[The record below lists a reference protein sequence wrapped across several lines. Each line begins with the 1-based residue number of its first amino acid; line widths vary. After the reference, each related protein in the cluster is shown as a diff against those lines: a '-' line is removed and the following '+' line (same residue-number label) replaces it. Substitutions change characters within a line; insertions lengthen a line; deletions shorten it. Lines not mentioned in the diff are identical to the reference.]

1 MEDRMKQE
9 ESTDVRSIIND
20 QEIDIQEPEVQAVD
34 EQLPSDSSVDGQGC
48 IEMEN
53 EESEEP
59 QSQTPLELLE
69 ELKQKKELIRK
80 LIDEANGEEGEY
92 WYLIPQTF
100 YNDLM
105 NTEAASVEEM
115 KNQLGKMNMESI
127 VDAYG
132 NLYNNEDEN
141 TSTKAIPP
149 DAFNIL
155 ADWFGMDGKAPT
167 RALIIENGIK
177 QIERFPP
184 IFIIHNLTSKTTRQ
198 QMSYS
203 SNANKT
209 KYFQFSQTQTFEGLY
224 QMVKMNNF
232 KSQTKPQFRIWMIGG
247 LQNME
252 MLPNSITIKQFINDI
267 PMKKLIGRNIL
278 KQTLKLN
285 QIVASNYH
293 LLIENF
299 DDSLNKFP
307 ITGYLEGFEFHN
319 SQISN
324 KSTGKLG
331 LINLGNTCYMNSA
344 LQCLVHIPEL
354 NNYFFYGVFERE
366 LNESNPLGFHGNMAK
381 VFASLINR
389 LFNDNADNG
398 HSSAIS
404 PREFK
409 NTIGQYSSMFHG
421 YLQQDSQEFISWLLD
436 SLHEDLNRI
445 INKPYLEKP
454 ELKDDEIDDPLAIA
468 NLARICWDQYKQ
480 RNDSVIVDLF
490 SGLYQSILVCPDCNK
505 TSITYDPFND
515 LTLPLPINKKW
526 YHTFTVINLD
536 FSQDLPSEQR
546 IMKLEVELSKT
557 SVFED
562 LLVYLST
569 FLKLPKTDLFVY
581 EIFNEYFYQDFQ
593 SNSHKYKFMP
603 ISEVI
608 SKSDDVLIY
617 IIPNRDDDLIIPVLN
632 TVPELDSSYN
642 MSSVFGY
649 PLFITVP
656 EKDVT
661 SFGKIRGKL
670 EQAVQVLT
678 KVDINQ
684 HYRDLK
690 KLPCKQYYT
699 KDDFDIETNEPE
711 TDSPVVID
719 PESPVIVSKGEES
732 EGEQIEDIVDGY
744 DSDISLADPEISG
757 DYGFTI
763 KYNRDMRLKLNK
775 RVHVPLVKPNF
786 NKLPKLSDLLP
797 ELKYKYYHYPN
808 YKEYISINSE
818 KGLDEPVGVVEE
830 GNENGDDIE
839 EEEEEEDDEEEPRSN
854 IILPDRQAMATPS
867 TEDVEPPLGASET
880 GEIESNSGSEETDGS
895 EEPMGSLFDSVDL
908 SRPPF
913 KSQQVVQSS
922 EGEKNLNKSKHPEFL
937 TRETML
943 VCEWDREIYQELFE
957 ANKTWTNLKN
967 IPNPEL
973 EANREKLR
981 KKEKSTISL
990 YDCLDNFNQP
1000 EVLGD
1005 QDLWYCPRC
1014 KDHKQATKTIKI
1026 WSTGDILTIHLKRF
1040 QVARSFSDKIDIT
1053 IDFPI
1058 EGLDMTKYIGNENQ
1072 EVIYDLIGVDNHFGG
1087 LGGGHY
1093 TSSVYNFKDQNW
1105 YYFNDSHVSKID
1117 NPTDMI
1123 NGSAYLLFYRKRSD
1137 NVGSERLNVMID
1149 ENKTSIREKLVH
1161 VYEEVNMFEEQNM
1174 ETLNKKSKTEDN
1186 SEKEE

>member
-1 MEDRMKQE
+1 MADRMKQV
-9 ESTDVRSIIND
+9 ESNDERIIIND
-20 QEIDIQEPEVQAVD
+20 QEIGQEVTERPI
-34 EQLPSDSSVDGQGC
+34 SNDSSSLEPSIDENGC
-48 IEMEN
+48 IDMEN
-53 EESEEP
+53 EETEDTT
-59 QSQTPLELLE
+59 SQTPLELLQ
-69 ELKQKKELIRK
+69 ELEHKKQYIKK
-80 LIDEANGEEGEY
+80 LIDESNGEEGEY
-92 WYLIPQTF
+92 WYLIPETF
-100 YNDLM
+100 YNNLM
-105 NTEAASVEEM
+105 STEAASVEDM
-115 KNQLGKMNMESI
+115 KNQLGKMNMDSI
-127 VDAYG
+127 VDGYG
-132 NLYNNEDEN
+132 NLYNNEDEATN
-141 TSTKAIPP
+141 SKAIPP
-149 DAFNIL
+149 EAFNIL
-155 ADWFGMDGKAPT
+155 ADWFGVDGKAPT
-167 RALIIENGIK
+167 RALIVENGIK

-184 IFIIHNLTSKTTRQ
+184 IFIIHTLTNKTTRQ
-198 QMSYS
+198 QTSYNS
-203 SNANKT
+203 GLNKA

-224 QMVKMNNF
+224 QMVKLHNF
-232 KSQTKPQFRIWMIGG
+232 KSQSKTQFRLWMIGG
-247 LQNME
+247 LQNMD

-278 KQTLKLN
+278 KQTLKVN

-293 LLIENF
+293 LLVENLEE
-299 DDSLNKFP
+299 SSNKFP

-319 SQISN
+319 SQIIN
-324 KSTGKLG
+324 KSLGKLG

-354 NNYFFYGVFERE
+354 NNYFFFGVFERE
-366 LNESNPLGFHGNMAK
+366 LNESNPLGFHGNMAR

-389 LFNDNADNG
+389 LFNDNAENN
-398 HSSAIS
+398 HTNAIS

-454 ELKDDEIDDPLAIA
+454 ELKDDEIDDAVAIS
-468 NLARICWDQYKQ
+468 NLAKTCWDQFKQ

-536 FSQDLPSEQR
+536 FNQTLPIEDR

-562 LLVYLST
+562 LLIYLSR
-569 FLKLPKTDLFVY
+569 FLKLPKSDLFVY

-617 IIPNRDDDLIIPVLN
+617 IIPNKEDDLIIPVLN

-642 MSSVFGY
+642 MANVFGI
-649 PLFITVP
+649 PLFITISS
-656 EKDVT
+656 EDTK
-661 SFGKIRGKL
+661 SFGKVRGKL
-670 EQAVQVLT
+670 EQAIQVLT

-684 HYRDLK
+684 HYKTLK
-690 KLPCKQYYT
+690 KLPFKQYYS
-699 KDDFDIETNEPE
+699 KEDFEIETSDPE
-711 TDSPVVID
+711 TESPVVVESD
-719 PESPVIVSKGEES
+719 SPVIVGKEEES
-732 EGEQIEDIVDGY
+732 EEEVQELDGY

-763 KYNRDMRLKLNK
+763 KHYRDIRSKFNK
-775 RVHVPLVKPNF
+775 RVNVPLVKPNF

-797 ELKYKYYHYPN
+797 ELKYRYYHYPN
-808 YKEYISINSE
+808 YREYILIKSG
-818 KGLDEPVGVVEE
+818 KGLENPVELVVED
-830 GNENGDDIE
+830 NDN
-839 EEEEEEDDEEEPRSN
+839 EEDEDEEEPRSN
-854 IILPDRQAMATPS
+854 IILPDRNAMATPS

-880 GEIESNSGSEETDGS
+880 GEIESNSGSEQTDGL
-895 EEPMGSLFDSVDL
+895 EEPMGLLFDSVDL
-908 SRPPF
+908 SRPAFRPE
-913 KSQQVVQSS
+913 VVPIE
-922 EGEKNLNKSKHPEFL
+922 EGRNMEKSKHPEFL
-937 TRETML
+937 TKETML

-957 ANKTWTNLKN
+957 ANKNWVNLKN

-981 KKEKSTISL
+981 MKEKSTISL

-1058 EGLDMTKYIGNENQ
+1058 EGLDMSEYIGDDNQ

-1093 TSSVYNFKDQNW
+1093 TSSVYNFKDGNW
-1105 YYFNDSHVSKID
+1105 YYFNDSHVSKIED
-1117 NPTDMI
+1117 PNDMI

-1137 NVGSERLNVMID
+1137 NVGSERLNNMIE
-1149 ENKTSIREKLVH
+1149 ENKTLIREKLAH
-1161 VYEEVNMFEEQNM
+1161 VYEEVNLFEEQNM